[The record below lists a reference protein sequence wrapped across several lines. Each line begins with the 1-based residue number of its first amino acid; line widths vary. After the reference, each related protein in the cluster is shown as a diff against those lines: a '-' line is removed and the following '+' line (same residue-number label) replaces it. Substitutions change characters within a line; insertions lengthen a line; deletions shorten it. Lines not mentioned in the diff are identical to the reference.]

1 MLKLDGRQLLMLA
14 ILSYSDGDLEALRA
28 MLEHPDSVFGLGDG
42 GAHCGAVCDA
52 TMTTFLL
59 THWVRDRERGP
70 RLPLE
75 WVVRKMTRDTAE
87 LYGLGDRGTL
97 AVGKKGDA
105 NVIDLDGLRLA
116 IPELVHDLPGG
127 ARRLIQKAQG
137 YTATVVSGQPTFRD
151 GEHSGALPGRLLRG
165 PRPG

>member
-1 MLKLDGRQLLMLA
+1 
-14 ILSYSDGDLEALRA
+14 

-59 THWVRDRERGP
+59 THWTRDRTRGP

-75 WVVRKMTRDTAE
+75 WVVRKMTHDTAA
-87 LYGLGDRGTL
+87 LYGLGDRGVL
-97 AVGKKGDA
+97 APGKKGDV
-105 NVIDLDGLRLA
+105 NVIDASRLSLA

-127 ARRLIQKAQG
+127 ARRLIQKAKG
-137 YTATVVSGQPTFRD
+137 YTATVVSGQVTFRD
-151 GEHSGALPGRLLRG
+151 GEHSGALPGRLVRG
-165 PRPG
+165 PRGA